1 MLRIKVNGAET
12 NLIAKLRPDEGWD
25 LRCLD
30 PLVGEFRLRSGDV
43 LHLWSD
49 EAGEWLPASEGDLA
63 VLAVRE
69 AERGR
74 FAEAEFAGACDEY
87 VRAARKFEK
96 LDRVAKAQKGV
107 PDNLCAWFDAL
118 EEQYK
123 ADKRLWLLF
132 VGADRSRRSNLMYC
146 EYRKMLL
153 SGEKLRADA

>member
-1 MLRIKVNGAET
+1 METFDELVETRISGSGKVTVNRRITDEETLAEM
-12 NLIAKLRPDEGWD
+12 E
-25 LRCLD
+25 
-30 PLVGEFRLRSGDV
+30 
-43 LHLWSD
+43 
-49 EAGEWLPASEGDLA
+49 
-63 VLAVRE
+63 
-69 AERGR
+69 
-74 FAEAEFAGACDEY
+74 FAEACDEY

-96 LDRVAKAQKGV
+96 LDRIAKAQKGI

-118 EEQYK
+118 EEQYQ

>member
-1 MLRIKVNGAET
+1 MKTGDET
-12 NLIAKLRPDEGWD
+12 VDSMFDEITETKIAPDGTATSKRYVTD
-25 LRCLD
+25 
-30 PLVGEFRLRSGDV
+30 
-43 LHLWSD
+43 D
-49 EAGEWLPASEGDLA
+49 ETI
-63 VLAVRE
+63 RE
-69 AERGR
+69 ME
-74 FAEAEFAGACDEY
+74 FAEACDEY

-96 LDRVAKAQKGV
+96 LDRVAKAQKGI

>member
-1 MLRIKVNGAET
+1 MKTGDET
-12 NLIAKLRPDEGWD
+12 VGSMFDEITETKIAPYGTATSKRYVTDDETI
-25 LRCLD
+25 
-30 PLVGEFRLRSGDV
+30 
-43 LHLWSD
+43 
-49 EAGEWLPASEGDLA
+49 
-63 VLAVRE
+63 RE
-69 AERGR
+69 MD
-74 FAEAEFAGACDEY
+74 FAEACGEY

-96 LDRVAKAQKGV
+96 LDRIARAQKGI

-153 SGEKLRADA
+153 SGGKLRADA